1 MIKSLLCWLQFK
13 LGSTFLSPFM
23 TYERLLKFYL
33 IICFSW
39 LWLVH
44 LLLSWLKFKLILF
57 SRFIP
62 FELRIWLR
70 ASPQRKRTILKKI
83 VYHKHI
89 IMGCIYDKGAFKSF
103 GFLCWDKVYALERTL
118 MLSRRTYVCF
128 IMWQSSNSRQWQ
140 FAKRNRKPRV
150 PENYFILGYSE
161 YVF

>member
-103 GFLCWDKVYALERTL
+103 GFLCWDKVCALERTL
-118 MLSRRTYVCF
+118 KVVLSDVKPEDICLFYNVTVF
-128 IMWQSSNSRQWQ
+128 KLASMTV
-140 FAKRNRKPRV
+140 RKT
-150 PENYFILGYSE
+150 
-161 YVF
+161 